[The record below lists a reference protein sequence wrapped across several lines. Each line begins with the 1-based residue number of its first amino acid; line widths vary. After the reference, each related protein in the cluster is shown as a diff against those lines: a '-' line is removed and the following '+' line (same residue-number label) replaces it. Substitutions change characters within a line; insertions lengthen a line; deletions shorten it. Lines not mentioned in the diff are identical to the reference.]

1 MVEVN
6 SEELSIL
13 CVFMKIK
20 WKSHIFAFSFHLGLS
35 QSVTGS
41 NPGISRSAL
50 TLQVVALRCGIHQED
65 SQEENQ
71 RPCGIGEQLRLESS
85 NWLGEQ
91 LESSNWLGEQL
102 EQHNKREGRQTGL
115 KLCEQ
120 SRGGLEL

>member
-1 MVEVN
+1 MGSIKRIPKRRTRDPVE
-6 SEELSIL
+6 
-13 CVFMKIK
+13 
-20 WKSHIFAFSFHLGLS
+20 
-35 QSVTGS
+35 
-41 NPGISRSAL
+41 
-50 TLQVVALRCGIHQED
+50 
-65 SQEENQ
+65 
-71 RPCGIGEQLRLESS
+71 LESS